1 MALVT
6 IAYIGL
12 GSNLGESAET
22 IHRAIGMLGETDG
35 ICVDDVSSFIETMPL
50 GSMDQPGYVNSVVK
64 VGTELTA
71 EQLFERMVLIENEL
85 GRQRGEKWSARTIDL
100 DMIMFGGD
108 IIETDNLTV
117 PHSQMHLRSFVLGG
131 MCEIDESLVHPV
143 LGRTMR
149 ELADRLNGNDY
160 CVRGDRL
167 QVISIAGV
175 IGAGKTT
182 LGKQLAER
190 FSCELLCE
198 AYDTNPFLAE
208 VYAGNENLALDSQL
222 YFLNTRFDQ
231 LRKDRLTSGKV
242 VVSDYV
248 FAKDKL
254 FAERTLNAEQLT
266 VYRERHGEVC
276 GDIAGPVLVIYMKG
290 SPELILDRIHS
301 RNRSYEQSIEVETI
315 VSLSDDYDRLL
326 AGWDECPVITLN
338 IEEFDCMDDDSVNKL
353 ANEILSYIW
362 KQ

>member
-1 MALVT
+1 MASVNS
-6 IAYIGL
+6 AYIGL
-12 GSNLGESAET
+12 GSNLGDSAET
-22 IHRAIGMLGETDG
+22 MRHAIRMLGETDG
-35 ICVDDVSSFIETMPL
+35 ICVDDVSSFIETKPL

-71 EQLFERMVLIENEL
+71 EQLFERMVSIENEL

-117 PHSQMHLRSFVLGG
+117 PHSQMHLRNFVLGG
-131 MCEIDESLVHPV
+131 MCEVDEKLVHPV

-160 CVRGDRL
+160 CVRGDRP

-254 FAERTLNAEQLT
+254 FAERTLNDEQLK
-266 VYRERHGEVC
+266 VYRERHSEVC

-315 VSLSDDYDRLL
+315 ASLSEDYDRLI
-326 AGWDECPVITLN
+326 AGWDKCPVITLN
-338 IEEFDCMDDDSVNKL
+338 IEVFDCMDDASVDKL
-353 ANEILSYIW
+353 ANEITNYIW